1 MPCNASAKIARNTA
15 GLIGPGRNLR
25 EEEITVLG
33 GWAGDYYGVPDRS
46 TLDAIRLLGC
56 LEGIN
61 LDPVSEGKSMAG
73 LIDLAGSGEIG
84 KETPPCSTRIWAASQ
99 RSAPY
104 GALSCQAR
112 SHTTSGPF

>member
-15 GLIGPGRNLR
+15 ELIGLGRDLP

-46 TLDAIRLLGC
+46 TLDAIRLLGR
-56 LEGIN
+56 LEGII
-61 LDPVSEGKSMAG
+61 LDPVSEGKSMTG

-84 KETPPCSTRIWAASQ
+84 KNSTVRYAHLGGQ
-99 RSAPY
+99 P
-104 GALSCQAR
+104 ALSDYRVLLCQAR